1 MPTGRTSNK
10 DIPTFGEIQI
20 KGKDIVSNGT
30 AGSAQTIEFAIGS
43 DNTSF
48 DSQEISDFYIDSVVL
63 KQEALKY
70 DLNFVSNETAQNMPS
85 KQTITAGRTVTSEPG
100 EPTRTGYKFSGW
112 KKELSGGTLEANNFT
127 FGQTLTSDTK
137 LVASWKKLHKV
148 EFIQKKLEQKQI
160 FEQNK

>member
-85 KQTITAGRTVTSEPG
+85 KQTITAGVQGQVNQENQLELDINFQDG
-100 EPTRTGYKFSGW
+100 
-112 KKELSGGTLEANNFT
+112 KKSFQDEH
-127 FGQTLTSDTK
+127 
-137 LVASWKKLHKV
+137 W
-148 EFIQKKLEQKQI
+148 KQI
-160 FEQNK
+160 ALLFDKL

>member
-10 DIPTFGEIQI
+10 DIPTFWEIQV
-20 KGKDIVSNGT
+20 KGKDIVSNWT

-85 KQTITAGRTVTSEPG
+85 KQTITAGRTVKW
-100 EPTRTGYKFSGW
+100 TRRT
-112 KKELSGGTLEANNFT
+112 N
-127 FGQTLTSDTK
+127 
-137 LVASWKKLHKV
+137 
-148 EFIQKKLEQKQI
+148 
-160 FEQNK
+160 

>member
-10 DIPTFGEIQI
+10 DIPTFWEIQV
-20 KGKDIVSNGT
+20 KGKDIVSNWT

-48 DSQEISDFYIDSVVL
+48 DSQEISDFYINSVVL

-85 KQTITAGRTVTSEPG
+85 KQTIIAGVQWQVNQENQLELDINFQDG
-100 EPTRTGYKFSGW
+100 
-112 KKELSGGTLEANNFT
+112 KKSFQDEH
-127 FGQTLTSDTK
+127 
-137 LVASWKKLHKV
+137 W
-148 EFIQKKLEQKQI
+148 KQI
-160 FEQNK
+160 ALLFDKL